1 MELYIQELRDSQF
14 RRLFL
19 SRSRAWRK
27 SWHFWGQGMGP
38 VIKEKSWHLTF
49 SEYEQEVVSK
59 WDWRPSASASCVLG
73 LDWFEH
79 LSIKPK
85 QISQILSPFFLDF
98 YITFCVC
105 LDPRFESTFAFCVL
119 YFCVFFFFTR
129 FGRMRLLFMYCLMNS
144 NCKCWLFCSKQCIM
158 YCLWIHKF
166 HFLATF
172 SLKMGP
178 TVLFTYLKIILLQW
192 FQQ

>member
-85 QISQILSPFFLDF
+85 QISQILSPFFWISISHLVYVWIHVLNRRLRF
-98 YITFCVC
+98 VFCI
-105 LDPRFESTFAFCVL
+105 FA
-119 YFCVFFFFTR
+119 FFFFSR
-129 FGRMRLLFMYCLMNS
+129 VLAECGYCL
-144 NCKCWLFCSKQCIM
+144 C
-158 YCLWIHKF
+158 
-166 HFLATF
+166 
-172 SLKMGP
+172 
-178 TVLFTYLKIILLQW
+178 TV
-192 FQQ
+192 